1 MKKVEGQIIIF
12 DEATDISEEAWGKLS
27 KVLAVAKQQAH
38 DLRQATKGITDS
50 FGPRAGWFCLQV
62 MTGHE
67 FAVAADLALVDV
79 DAYVPRRPGGEVV
92 RRGRKWQLPE
102 RPWMPNY
109 VFVRVYPSLPA
120 LRALLRRQHVL
131 GVVGGVARAVPMSG
145 DMLAMDAAILVA
157 LERMNQDG
165 RYKWQWEEKLRVS
178 CGPFLGAIGTVKSLR
193 LMGKGFLQVELR
205 FLGQAVTVERFP
217 VEWAEPIAK

>member
-1 MKKVEGQIIIF
+1 MEKAKLEIICF
-12 DEATDISEEAWGKLS
+12 DEAANISEEAWGKLFKVMATAEQHANDLHQAS
-27 KVLAVAKQQAH
+27 KEVA
-38 DLRQATKGITDS
+38 DS

-67 FAVAADLALVDV
+67 FAVLADLAAVDV
-79 DAYVPRRPGGEVV
+79 EAYVPRRPGGEVV

-131 GVVGGVARAVPMSG
+131 GVVGGMARAVPMSG
-145 DMLAMDAAILVA
+145 DMLAMDAAIAVA
-157 LERMNQDG
+157 LERMNHDG
-165 RYKWQWEEKLRVS
+165 RYKWGKNEKLRVS
-178 CGPFLGAIGTVKSLR
+178 CGPFLGAVGTVKGLR
-193 LMGKGFLQVELR
+193 LVGKGFLQVELR
-205 FLGQAVTVERFP
+205 FLGQPVTVERFP